1 MEEYKEAKIWD
12 YFLRLVN
19 VQEYKLS
26 EKQENIQLLAY
37 SVASFVIP
45 MVLKQ
50 PQVLVGSF
58 VNMMLILAAL
68 NLRGKKLLPVIILP
82 SLGVLAGGYLFGGL
96 ATSLVYLLPFIWIG
110 NAILVLAVKHFKLH
124 EKKNFFLTLGIGAAA
139 KAGFLFGITFLLVS
153 LSVVPA
159 AFLTAM
165 GALQLVTAITG
176 GALAFTVQKA
186 KLI

>member
-1 MEEYKEAKIWD
+1 MEEYKEAGIWD

-26 EKQENIQLLAY
+26 KKQESIQLLAY
-37 SVASFVIP
+37 SAASFVIP

-50 PQVLVGSF
+50 PQILVGSF
-58 VNMMLILAAL
+58 VNMMLILSAL

-96 ATSLVYLLPFIWIG
+96 AASLFYLLPFIWIG
-110 NAILVLAVKHFKLH
+110 NTILVLAFKHFKLH
-124 EKKNFFLTLGIGAAA
+124 EKKNFFLTLGIGSAA
-139 KAGFLFGITFLLVS
+139 KAGFLFGVTSILVS
-153 LSVVPA
+153 LSIVPV
-159 AFLTAM
+159 AFLTTM

-176 GALAFTVQKA
+176 GTLAFTVQKA
-186 KLI
+186 RLT